1 MNKLPFLILGT
12 LLLATTHV
20 REALG
25 IGIDSF
31 KDVLRPEN
39 LPGVKASDTGVEGR
53 ISEILLFAINLILYA
68 SGSMAVL
75 FLVLGGIRYI
85 TSFGDQE
92 ATDHAKKII
101 KYAVMGLLAVI
112 LSYALVTNIIDL
124 VYKVAG

>member
-1 MNKLPFLILGT
+1 MKKLPFLILGT
-12 LLLATTHV
+12 VLLATTHV

-31 KDVLRPEN
+31 TDVLRPEN
-39 LPGVKASDTGVEGR
+39 LPGVKASNAGVEGR

>member
-124 VYKVAG
+124 VYKVAA